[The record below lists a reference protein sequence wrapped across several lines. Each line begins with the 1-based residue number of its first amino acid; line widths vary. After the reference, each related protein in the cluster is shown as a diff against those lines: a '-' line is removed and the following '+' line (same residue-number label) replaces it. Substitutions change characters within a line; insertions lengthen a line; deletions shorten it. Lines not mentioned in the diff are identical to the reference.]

1 MSKIKKELEE
11 IEIDMTPMIDMTFLL
26 IIFFILVN
34 DMSKKDL
41 EELKLPIAME
51 AGHDEPPERRQIL
64 NVRWF
69 PAGGVPQSIVDQ
81 YRETLGVDIPNN
93 QEWSDI
99 VWRGQIL
106 YFPNIDTGGR
116 TDPIRRGRPDYY
128 WKLAE
133 TMELVWVPE
142 FERVMDETLGK
153 ELPDDPIL
161 LRADRNTPFKYLQ
174 KIMEVCTRDGI
185 LIWKVQLAASEDPN
199 IVKAREEAR
208 KN

>member
-1 MSKIKKELEE
+1 MGKKRKEVEE
-11 IEIDMTPMIDMTFLL
+11 IVIDMTPMIDMTFLL

-64 NVRWF
+64 NIRWF
-69 PAGGVPQSIVDQ
+69 PAGGVPDGVVAQ
-81 YRETLGVDIPNN
+81 YSTLGIGIPPD

-99 VWRGQIL
+99 VWRGQVL
-106 YFPNIDTGGR
+106 YYPNIDTGGR
-116 TDPIRRGRPDYY
+116 TDPIRKGRADYY
-128 WKLAE
+128 WKLAQ
-133 TMELVWVPE
+133 TMENEWVPF
-142 FERVMDETLGK
+142 FERKMDKTLGI

-185 LIWKVQLAASEDPN
+185 QIWKVQLAASEDPN
-199 IVKAREEAR
+199 VVAAREKARG
-208 KN
+208 NQ

>member
-1 MSKIKKELEE
+1 MGKKRTDVEE

-64 NVRWF
+64 NIRWF
-69 PAGGVPQSIVDQ
+69 PAGGVPAGVISQ
-81 YRETLGVDIPNN
+81 YQNMGIAIPAD

-106 YFPNIDTGGR
+106 YYPNIDTGGR
-116 TDPIRRGRPDYY
+116 TDPIRKGRADYY
-128 WKLAE
+128 WKLAQ
-133 TMELVWVPE
+133 TMENEWVPF
-142 FERVMDETLGK
+142 FERKMDETLGV

-185 LIWKVQLAASEDPN
+185 QIWKVQLAASEDPN
-199 IVKAREEAR
+199 VVAAR
-208 KN
+208 KKAQGN